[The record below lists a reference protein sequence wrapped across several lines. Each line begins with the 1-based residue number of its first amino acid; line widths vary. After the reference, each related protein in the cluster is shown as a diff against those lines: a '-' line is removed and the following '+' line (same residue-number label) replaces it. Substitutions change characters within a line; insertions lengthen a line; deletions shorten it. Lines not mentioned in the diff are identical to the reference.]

1 MEKLE
6 PCAEQ
11 LKLLDDFTKLMV
23 APACGQALE
32 NATKLVTVFP
42 VAVLTTITPLSS
54 MKSLTNSSWDDRFT
68 VKRTF
73 VGGVVLLLLLL
84 LLLLGGVVPSSLEH
98 ACIMQLIQVNVRP
111 PVIWLMND
119 FLSM

>member
-1 MEKLE
+1 MAKLE

-11 LKLLDDFTKLMV
+11 LKLVDDFTKLIV

-54 MKSLTNSSWDDRFT
+54 MKSLTNSSWEDKFT
-68 VKRTF
+68 VSRTF
-73 VGGVVLLLLLL
+73 VGGGIGIIVVIVVVR
-84 LLLLGGVVPSSLEH
+84 GVVPSSLEH
-98 ACIMQLIQVNVRP
+98 ACIMQLMQVR
-111 PVIWLMND
+111 
-119 FLSM
+119 

>member
-84 LLLLGGVVPSSLEH
+84 LGGVVPSSLEH

-111 PVIWLMND
+111 PVI
-119 FLSM
+119 

>member
-1 MEKLE
+1 MAKLE

-11 LKLLDDFTKLMV
+11 LKLVDDFTKLIV

-54 MKSLTNSSWDDRFT
+54 MKSLTNSSWEDKFT
-68 VKRTF
+68 VSRTF
-73 VGGVVLLLLLL
+73 VGGVVLVLLLL

-98 ACIMQLIQVNVRP
+98 ACIMQLMQVRVSP
-111 PVIWLMND
+111 PVI
-119 FLSM
+119 